1 MCLTCTTQRVWGRVG
16 FPGGPVDKVS
26 ACHVGDPGLIPGLGS
41 SPGERN
47 GNPLQY
53 SCLENSMHGGAWKIP
68 WMEEPG
74 KLQSMGLHTREPIT
88 TIKAK
93 DIPITSQNFLLLP
106 SLQLLL
112 RYYYYCMNFKHI
124 LPSSRRLTT
133 IEYCQLRALC
143 CIADLQKSLILHKT
157 YVMPLPK
164 APGNT
169 ILLSTST
176 SVTAE
181 VTHLREGHTGA
192 GAAPSQGSTHF
203 SSLPQHV
210 CECVH
215 LLLTCKRVQG
225 LAELGMLR
233 MLECT

>member
-1 MCLTCTTQRVWGRVG
+1 MAT
-16 FPGGPVDKVS
+16 
-26 ACHVGDPGLIPGLGS
+26 HS
-41 SPGERN
+41 ST
-47 GNPLQY
+47 L
-53 SCLENSMHGGAWKIP
+53 AWKIP
-68 WMEEPG
+68 CMEEPG
-74 KLQSMGLHTREPIT
+74 KFHGWRSLVSYSIWDCKQCTCEPIT

-93 DIPITSQNFLLLP
+93 DIPIISQNFLLLP

-112 RYYYYCMNFKHI
+112 CYYYYCMNFKHI

-133 IEYCQLRALC
+133 IEYCQLQALC
-143 CIADLQKSLILHKT
+143 CIADLQKPLILHKT

-169 ILLSTST
+169 ILLSAST

-181 VTHLREGHTGA
+181 VTHLREGHTVA

-210 CECVH
+210 CERVH

-225 LAELGMLR
+225 LAELGVLR